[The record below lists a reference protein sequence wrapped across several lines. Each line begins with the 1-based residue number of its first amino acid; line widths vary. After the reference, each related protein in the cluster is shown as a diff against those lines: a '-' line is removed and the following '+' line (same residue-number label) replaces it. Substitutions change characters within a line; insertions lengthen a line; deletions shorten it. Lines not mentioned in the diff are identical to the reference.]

1 MQRLLLP
8 AGAIIL
14 VSLAGCGG
22 GGGSTISGGGGG
34 GAPAPTAAP
43 VGSAEFTVDAR
54 TGAVTIKPLSDSR
67 AAFGGNSLS
76 FTSTMLLSEGS
87 PERRVLKVTAKNNT
101 QETIGQDGSFR
112 VLFSNFRNDNTT
124 STDLRSTVRATT
136 YWGNGV
142 ASFAYGPLASSQVQ
156 APDYVSY
163 NEATG
168 RLFMSGIF
176 GIISSAAQGNS
187 SNYQGVFSAG
197 GGVAAGPGF
206 TLYGTGTSIIALYDD
221 NSFETVVGTTAGN
234 VDGTF
239 ATAQFTDLNDIYMI
253 RATSIND
260 FEALVADG
268 TRIRR
273 VARTA
278 EMPDGAVSQFYNVGQ
293 PVKGVTEKNGL
304 IYSTVGNSIV
314 VSQNSTLSL
323 FMGVIGVA
331 GYVDGLQANLRFNN
345 PGRLRWIGD
354 NLFIADTGNHRIR
367 QLNLRPGANPVGQNS
382 WWGSTLS
389 GTGTA
394 GGVDG
399 TGSFITHNGP
409 AGLSKGVGEELFV
422 ADQSG
427 HRIRRITPI
436 NGRFVSNF
444 PDGTPNPIELPTLSN
459 PTGFAPSDPKADPF
473 IAETASIAP
482 GASLE
487 LGEWQFS
494 LPEGLK
500 TFSFVVTLEAET
512 AAHGVLPSVLNSG
525 TGTKGSPNV
534 FVRGFAGKAGG
545 SSFAD
550 GSLSAAAFGSSLA
563 GICSAADGT
572 IFVADRFNNAIRRIG
587 TNGLVTTIIGGAP
600 TGSTVDG
607 GSGVSQISE
616 PVGIACS
623 PDGLTLYFTQANFV
637 VRMAAAN
644 VLANP
649 STRAAW
655 NVTTVAGL
663 ADTPG
668 TADNTIGSS
677 ARFNATRGIVY
688 VSPSTY
694 YVVDAARIRIVN
706 RIGNGFTS
714 SDHSVRTLAGGTIT
728 GYAEGIG
735 ASVRF
740 GGDLMIALNPEGD
753 LYVSDPNNARIRKIT
768 SNNIV
773 STFVGSGVVGY
784 QDSVTPGLARF
795 NFPGALVVDKSGY
808 TYLLDTS
815 NSLVRRISPLGAVST
830 VAGTLSIQGT
840 SDGPGNTALFTSGI
854 NGMTLLPG
862 GDLLITDSTRLRLI
876 QRVISN

>member
-1 MQRLLLP
+1 MLP
-8 AGAIIL
+8 AGAILLI
-14 VSLAGCGG
+14 SLSGCGG
-22 GGGSTISGGGGG
+22 GGGSSIAGGGGGG
-34 GAPAPTAAP
+34 GAPAPTATP

-76 FTSTMLLSEGS
+76 FTSSILLSEGS
-87 PERRVLKVTAKNNT
+87 PERRVLKVMAKNNT

-136 YWGNGV
+136 YWGNGTANFV
-142 ASFAYGPLASSQVQ
+142 YGPLASSQVHT
-156 APDYVSY
+156 PDHVSY

-168 RLFMSGIF
+168 RLFMSGIS
-176 GIISSAAQGNS
+176 GTISSAAEGTS
-187 SNYQGVFSAG
+187 SNYQGIFFAG
-197 GGVAAGPGF
+197 GGVATGPGF
-206 TLYGTGTSIIALYDD
+206 TLFGTTTTIFALYDD
-221 NSFETVVGTTAGN
+221 NSRELLVGGAQGN

-239 ATAQFTDLNDIYMI
+239 TTAQFTDLNDVFMV
-253 RATSIND
+253 RAVSKDD

-268 TRIRR
+268 TRVRR
-273 VARTA
+273 VSRTPA
-278 EMPDGAVSQFYNVGQ
+278 NPAGTVSTLLTFGTD
-293 PVKGVTEKNGL
+293 VKGVTAKNGL
-304 IYSTVGNSIV
+304 IYTTEGNQVV
-314 VSQNSTLSL
+314 VSQLGGPSL
-323 FMGVIGVA
+323 YIGSGTA
-331 GYVDGLQANLRFNN
+331 SFVDGLQANLRFNN

-354 NLFIADTGNHRIR
+354 NLFVADTGNHRIR
-367 QLNLRPGANPVGQNS
+367 QLNVRPGANPVGINA

-389 GTGTA
+389 GSGTA

-399 TGSFITHNGP
+399 SGSFITHSGP

-459 PTGFAPSDPKADPF
+459 PTGFAPSDPKADPY
-473 IAETASIAP
+473 IAESASIAP

-494 LPEGLK
+494 LPKGLK
-500 TFSFVVTLEAET
+500 TFSFIVTVEAET
-512 AAHGVLPSVLNSG
+512 AVHGILPSVLNSG

-534 FVRGFAGKAGG
+534 IVRGYAGKAGG
-545 SSFAD
+545 SSYAD

-587 TNGLVTTIIGGAP
+587 TDGQVTTIIGGAA
-600 TGSTVDG
+600 TGGTVDG
-607 GSGVSQISE
+607 GSAVSQISD

-623 PDGLTLYFTQANFV
+623 PDGRTLYFTQTNFV
-637 VRMAAAN
+637 VRSATAGSFAN
-644 VLANP
+644 

-655 NVTTVAGL
+655 TVTTVAGL

-677 ARFNATRGIVY
+677 ARFNDTKGIVY

-694 YVVDAARIRIVN
+694 YVVDATKVRVVN
-706 RIGNGFTS
+706 RTGSGFTS
-714 SDHSVRTLAGGTIT
+714 SDHSVRTLAGGTVT
-728 GYAEGIG
+728 GYVDGIG
-735 ASVRF
+735 ASARF

-753 LYVSDPNNARIRKIT
+753 LYVSDPSNSRIRKIT
-768 SNNIV
+768 SSRTV
-773 STFVGSGVVGY
+773 STFVGSGVAGY
-784 QDSVTPGLARF
+784 QDSLSPGAARF
-795 NFPGALVVDKSGY
+795 NFPGALAVDKSGY
-808 TYLLDTS
+808 TYVLDTS

>member
-34 GAPAPTAAP
+34 APVPAATP

-87 PERRVLKVTAKNNT
+87 PERRILKVTAKNNT

-136 YWGNGV
+136 YWGNGT
-142 ASFAYGPLASSQVQ
+142 ANFAYGPLASSQVHT
-156 APDYVSY
+156 PDYVSY

-168 RLFMSGIF
+168 RLFMSGIS
-176 GIISSAAQGNS
+176 GIISSAAEGTS
-187 SNYQGVFSAG
+187 SNYQGIFFAG
-197 GGVAAGPGF
+197 GGVATGPGF
-206 TLYGTGTSIIALYDD
+206 TLFGTTATIFALYDD
-221 NSFETVVGTTAGN
+221 NSREMLVGGAPGS

-239 ATAQFTDLNDIYMI
+239 ATAQFTDLNDAYMV
-253 RATSIND
+253 RAVSKDD

-268 TRIRR
+268 NKVRR
-273 VARTA
+273 VSRTPA
-278 EMPDGAVSQFYNVGQ
+278 NPSGTVATLLTFGTSI
-293 PVKGVTEKNGL
+293 KGVTEKNGL
-304 IYSTVGNSIV
+304 IYATEGNYV
-314 VSQNSTLSL
+314 TVSQIGGPSL
-323 FMGVIGVA
+323 YIGSGTA
-331 GYVDGLQANLRFNN
+331 AFVDGLQANLRFSN

-354 NLFIADTGNHRIR
+354 NLFVADTGNHRIR
-367 QLNLRPGANPVGQNS
+367 QLNVRPGANPVGTNA

-409 AGLSKGVGEELFV
+409 SGLSKGVGEELFV

-444 PDGTPNPIELPTLSN
+444 PDGTPNPIELPVLSN
-459 PTGFAPSDPKADPF
+459 PSGFAPSEPKADPY

-512 AAHGVLPSVLNSG
+512 ASHGVLPSVMNTG

-534 FVRGFAGKAGG
+534 IVRGYAGKAGG
-545 SSFAD
+545 SSYAD
-550 GSLSAAAFGSSLA
+550 GPLSSAAFGSSLA

-587 TNGLVTTIIGGAP
+587 TDGLVTTIIGGAAA
-600 TGSTVDG
+600 GGTVDG
-607 GSGVSQISE
+607 GSAVSQISD

-623 PDGLTLYFTQANFV
+623 PDGLTLYFTQTNFV

-644 VLANP
+644 ALANP

-663 ADTPG
+663 ADTAG
-668 TADNTIGSS
+668 VTDNTNGSN
-677 ARFNATRGIVY
+677 ARFDDTRGIVY

-694 YVVDAARIRIVN
+694 YVVDATRIRIVN

-714 SDHSVRTLAGGTIT
+714 SDHSVRTLAGGTVT
-728 GYAEGIG
+728 GYVDGIG
-735 ASVRF
+735 ASARF

-753 LYVSDPNNARIRKIT
+753 LYVSDQSNSRIRKIT
-768 SNNIV
+768 SSRTV
-773 STFVGSGVVGY
+773 STFVGSGVAGY

-795 NFPGALVVDKSGY
+795 NFPGALAVDKSGY
-808 TYLLDTS
+808 TYVLDTS

-876 QRVISN
+876 QRVVSN